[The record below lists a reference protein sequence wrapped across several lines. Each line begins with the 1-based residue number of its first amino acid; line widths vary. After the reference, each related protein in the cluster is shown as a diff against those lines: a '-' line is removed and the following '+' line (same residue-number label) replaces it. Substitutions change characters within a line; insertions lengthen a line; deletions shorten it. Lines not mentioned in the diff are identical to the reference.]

1 MSKKASNFQKRFM
14 SIGYRG
20 KEIFKPLNTGWID
33 DRVACVREWV
43 ANIFF
48 YTKNGTTI
56 MIDAGYNYD
65 RLAEKMRWLD
75 IEPSSI
81 EHILT
86 THQDT
91 DHVGAVER
99 DSDGLFRNA
108 ALYLSS
114 VENRYLTGEVRRKV
128 IFGLY
133 KLPMV
138 KTDNRRVLLA
148 DGEVFQIGD
157 IKIEAFLVP
166 GHTWGHMVYLVDD
179 AYLFTGDTIWFGA
192 DGGYSFINSLA
203 EDNDLAKRA
212 LAAFEGELRGRGLS
226 PKVITG
232 HTGWSD
238 DLDFVFAH
246 KDQVCNSMKKQ
257 KPHDP
262 SAPYDGYDEREDTED
277 KARRTRLASAD
288 SRRKRRVLVFGA
300 GVIGSYL
307 AHVLCEA
314 GNEVT
319 ILARETRADSLNKNG
334 LVIRH
339 HLQGK
344 VTKDR
349 VEAVTSVEGRAFDA
363 AFVVMPYHKLK
374 TALPEIVKLQA
385 SLLVL
390 VGNDVTPAEI
400 EKHIKENA
408 TGVKKILFGFQATGG
423 KKEENRYICERLG
436 GGMALGQLHGETNPK
451 VKKWVQRLFEGTDYK
466 LSWQGDM
473 ESYLLCHVAA
483 ILPLGYLSYICG
495 GNLRKSTD
503 VQRKMML
510 EASHEAYEFL
520 KAKGITIY
528 PVNDD
533 KYFEKGMCGR
543 LMGFLY
549 FVMAKT
555 KIGDLAA
562 CEHCR
567 NAVSEMEQLDLFY
580 EKLMEGYPAE
590 KMKTWRKLRA
600 QMPSWEELHR
610 TYEN

>member
-1 MSKKASNFQKRFM
+1 MSKRASNFQKKVM
-14 SIGYRG
+14 SLSYRG

-33 DRVACVREWV
+33 
-43 ANIFF
+43 
-48 YTKNGTTI
+48 
-56 MIDAGYNYD
+56 
-65 RLAEKMRWLD
+65 
-75 IEPSSI
+75 
-81 EHILT
+81 
-86 THQDT
+86 
-91 DHVGAVER
+91 
-99 DSDGLFRNA
+99 
-108 ALYLSS
+108 
-114 VENRYLTGEVRRKV
+114 
-128 IFGLY
+128 
-133 KLPMV
+133 
-138 KTDNRRVLLA
+138 
-148 DGEVFQIGD
+148 D

-179 AYLFTGDTIWFGA
+179 AYLFTGDAIWFGA

-203 EDNDLAKRA
+203 EDNDLAKRS
-212 LAAFEGELRGRGLS
+212 LAALEKKLRGRGLF

-232 HTGWSD
+232 HTGWSE

-246 KDQVCNSMKKQ
+246 KNQVCNSMKKQ
-257 KPHDP
+257 KPHDL
-262 SAPYDGYDEREDTED
+262 SAPYDGYDERDDTED
-277 KARRTRLASAD
+277 KARRTKLASAD
-288 SRRKRRVLVFGA
+288 SRRRRKVLVFGA

-319 ILARETRADSLNKNG
+319 ILAREARAESLNRNG

-349 VEAVTSVEGRAFDA
+349 VEAVTSVEGRTFDA

-374 TALPEIVKLQA
+374 AALPEIDRLQA
-385 SLLVL
+385 NLLVL

-408 TGVKKILFGFQATGG
+408 PGVKKILFGFQATGG

-436 GGMALGQLHGETNPK
+436 GGMAIGQLHDETAPK
-451 VKKWVQRLFEGTDYK
+451 LKKWAQRLFEGTDYK
-466 LSWQGDM
+466 LNWQGDM
-473 ESYLLCHVAA
+473 ESYLICHVAA
-483 ILPLGYLSYICG
+483 ILPIGYLSYICD
-495 GNLRKSTD
+495 GNLRKSTGR
-503 VQRKMML
+503 QRRMML

-520 KAKGITIY
+520 KGKGMTIY

-533 KYFEKGMCGR
+533 KYFEKGVRGW
-543 LMGFLY
+543 LMAFLY

-555 KIGDLAA
+555 KIGDMVA

-590 KMKTWRKLRA
+590 KRKTWQKLHA

-610 TYEN
+610 TYGN

>member
-1 MSKKASNFQKRFM
+1 MSKKASNFQKKVM

-33 DRVACVREWV
+33 EHVACVREWI

-48 YTKNGTTI
+48 YTKKGTTI

-65 RLAEKMRWLD
+65 RLAEKMKWID
-75 IEPSSI
+75 IEPSTI
-81 EHILT
+81 EHILI

-99 DSDGLFRNA
+99 DSGGLFRKA
-108 ALYLSS
+108 TLYLGDI
-114 VENRYLTGEVRRKV
+114 ENRYLTGEVRRKV
-128 IFGLY
+128 IFGTY
-133 KLPMV
+133 KLPLV

-148 DGEVFQIGD
+148 DGEVFRIGD

-179 AYLFTGDTIWFGA
+179 AYLFTGDAIWFGA

-203 EDNDLAKRA
+203 EDNGLAKRS
-212 LAAFEGELRGRGLS
+212 LAELERKLRDRGIS

-238 DLDFVFAH
+238 DMDFVFAH

-262 SAPYDGYDEREDTED
+262 AAPYDGYDERDDTEE
-277 KARRTRLASAD
+277 KARKTRLASAD
-288 SRRKRRVLVFGA
+288 DRRRRKVLVFGA

-319 ILARETRADSLNKNG
+319 ILARRDRVKSLNRNG

-339 HLQGK
+339 RLQGK
-344 VTKDR
+344 VTKDM

-363 AFVVMPYHKLK
+363 AFVVMPYHELK
-374 TALPEIVKLQA
+374 MTLPEIDKLQA
-385 SLLVL
+385 KLLVL
-390 VGNDVTPAEI
+390 VGNDATPAEM
-400 EKHIKENA
+400 ERHIKENA
-408 TGVKKILFGFQATGG
+408 PGIKKILFGFQATAE
-423 KKEENRYICERLG
+423 KKEEDRYICERLG
-436 GGMALGQLHGETNPK
+436 GGMAIGQLHGETALK
-451 VKKWVQRLFEGTDYK
+451 LKKWVQRMFDGTNYR
-466 LSWQGDM
+466 LNWQGDM
-473 ESYLLCHVAA
+473 ESYLVCHLAA
-483 ILPLGYLSYICG
+483 ILPIGYLTYICNG
-495 GNLRKSTD
+495 DLRSSTSR
-503 VQRKMML
+503 QRKMMFD
-510 EASHEAYEFL
+510 ASHEAYEFL
-520 KAKGITIY
+520 KTKGITIC
-528 PVNDD
+528 PVDDD
-533 KYFEKGMCGR
+533 KFYGKGIRGGI
-543 LMGFLY
+543 MGCLY

-555 KIGDLAA
+555 KIGDMMA

-567 NAVSEMEQLDLFY
+567 NSVSEMEQLDLFY
-580 EKLMEGYPAE
+580 EKLMQGYPAE
-590 KMKTWRKLRA
+590 KLKAWQKLRS
-600 QMPSWEELHR
+600 QMPSWEELHIL
-610 TYEN
+610 Y

>member
-1 MSKKASNFQKRFM
+1 MSKRASNFQKKVM
-14 SIGYRG
+14 SLSYRG

-33 DRVACVREWV
+33 
-43 ANIFF
+43 
-48 YTKNGTTI
+48 
-56 MIDAGYNYD
+56 
-65 RLAEKMRWLD
+65 
-75 IEPSSI
+75 
-81 EHILT
+81 
-86 THQDT
+86 
-91 DHVGAVER
+91 
-99 DSDGLFRNA
+99 
-108 ALYLSS
+108 
-114 VENRYLTGEVRRKV
+114 
-128 IFGLY
+128 
-133 KLPMV
+133 
-138 KTDNRRVLLA
+138 
-148 DGEVFQIGD
+148 D

-179 AYLFTGDTIWFGA
+179 AYLFTGDAIWFGA

-203 EDNDLAKRA
+203 EDNDLAKRS
-212 LAAFEGELRGRGLS
+212 LAALEKKLRGRGLF

-232 HTGWSD
+232 HTGWSE

-257 KPHDP
+257 TPHDL
-262 SAPYDGYDEREDTED
+262 SAPYDGYDERDDTED
-277 KARRTRLASAD
+277 KARRTKLASAD
-288 SRRKRRVLVFGA
+288 SRRKVLVFGA

-319 ILARETRADSLNKNG
+319 ILAREARAVSLNRNG

-349 VEAVTSVEGRAFDA
+349 VEAVTSVEGRTFDA

-374 TALPEIVKLQA
+374 AALLEIDRLQA
-385 SLLVL
+385 NLLVL

-408 TGVKKILFGFQATGG
+408 PGVKKILFGFQATGG

-436 GGMALGQLHGETNPK
+436 GGMAIGQLHDETAPK
-451 VKKWVQRLFEGTDYK
+451 LKKWAQRLFEGTDYK
-466 LSWQGDM
+466 LNWQGDM
-473 ESYLLCHVAA
+473 ESYLICHVAA
-483 ILPLGYLSYICG
+483 ILPIGYLSYICD
-495 GNLRKSTD
+495 GNLRKSTGR
-503 VQRKMML
+503 QRRMML

-520 KAKGITIY
+520 KGKGMTIY

-533 KYFEKGMCGR
+533 KYFEKGVRGW
-543 LMGFLY
+543 LMAFLY

-555 KIGDLAA
+555 KIGDMVA

-580 EKLMEGYPAE
+580 EKLMEGYPVE
-590 KMKTWRKLRA
+590 KRKTWQKLHA

-610 TYEN
+610 TYGN